1 MVRFLKRYF
10 QYRRVGFGRIAA
22 FHYAWLVS
30 SNGRALPL
38 FGR

>member
-10 QYRRVGFGRIAA
+10 QYRRVGFGWTAA
-22 FHYAWLVS
+22 FHYAWLVG
-30 SNGRALPL
+30 SNGRPLPL